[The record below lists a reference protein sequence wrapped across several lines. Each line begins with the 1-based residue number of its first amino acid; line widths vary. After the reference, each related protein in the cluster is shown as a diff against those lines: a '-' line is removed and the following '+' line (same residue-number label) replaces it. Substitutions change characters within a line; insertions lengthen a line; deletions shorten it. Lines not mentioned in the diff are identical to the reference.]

1 IEGSAS
7 CLLAA
12 FASGLVYSALLP
24 FFLPWYVIL
33 GGAIMVALG
42 EALFVGEIDNLF
54 LAPAAAF
61 TLWYYGKWLVYG
73 I

>member
-1 IEGSAS
+1 
-7 CLLAA
+7 
-12 FASGLVYSALLP
+12 
-24 FFLPWYVIL
+24 
-33 GGAIMVALG
+33 MVALG